1 METLRLSNYKCFED
15 TGTFTFK
22 PINILVGAN
31 SSGKSSFLE
40 FFPLLKQS
48 IGVRKNG
55 SLLWNSENGIDTQD
69 FHNTVRDGKGD
80 ISFTFYMKS
89 NFFTF
94 APLKNGDDAQINVV
108 ISQLESHIND
118 FTNLTRDFY
127 GTDYIKYL
135 SVVFQGERIE
145 LSFND
150 NTCVNAKVNGE
161 TINVMKEKPLFSSS
175 EKNILPEF
183 DDDRRSIRGSW
194 FTAAYHYLQEL
205 LKHLGYKKE
214 DLMFAVHRFQMMTFN
229 REYQLKKLEE
239 KGIKLTDD
247 QFQKIHNAIIYLSIN
262 NILDS
267 INTYLEN
274 FTANMIYIDPIRYAS
289 HRNYIYTNVA
299 VDGISS
305 DGKNV
310 PVYLLSLQRAGLL
323 NRFNEWLHRFF
334 NFTVNVDST
343 PSTVQIL
350 IKEDGK
356 DKRNIT
362 DVGYG
367 YSQILPVILAVW
379 DSIFI
384 DRDNETSRRIRRY
397 PRFVIIEQP
406 EVHLHPRM
414 QAQFA
419 TMLCKTVQLARERD
433 IDLRVLIET
442 HSETIVNK
450 IGLIVAEKKT
460 INKEDVNVVLF
471 NGKHEGMKDDVSYS
485 TFDENGYLTNWP
497 YGFFDDVD

>member
-15 TGTFTFK
+15 TGTFAFK

-55 SLLWNSENGIDTQD
+55 ALLWNSEEGIDTQD
-69 FHNTVRDGKGD
+69 FHNTVKDGKGE

-89 NFFTF
+89 RYFTF
-94 APLKNGDDAQINVV
+94 ATLKNDEDVQINVV
-108 ISQLESHIND
+108 ISQPESHIND
-118 FTNLTRDFY
+118 MATLSRGFY
-127 GTDYIKYL
+127 GIDYIKYL
-135 SVVFQGERIE
+135 SVIFQGERIE
-145 LSFND
+145 LTFD
-150 NTCVNAKVNGE
+150 KDTCIYAKVNGE
-161 TINVMKEKPLFSSS
+161 NINVMKGKPLYSSS

-183 DDDRRSIRGSW
+183 DVDRRSIRGSW
-194 FTAAYHYLQEL
+194 FTAAYNYLREL
-205 LKHLGYKKE
+205 LKEVGYNKE
-214 DLMFAVHRFQMMTFN
+214 NDMFVIHRFQREPFN
-229 REYQLKKLEE
+229 REYQLKKLEGE
-239 KGIKLTDD
+239 GIKLKND

-274 FTANMIYIDPIRYAS
+274 FTDNMIYIDPIRYAS

-323 NRFNEWLHRFF
+323 ERFNEWLHRFF
-334 NFTVNVDST
+334 KFKVNVDST

-356 DKRNIT
+356 EERNLT

-406 EVHLHPRM
+406 EVHLHPKM

-419 TMLCKTVQLARERD
+419 TMLCQTVQLARERN

-450 IGLIVAEKKT
+450 IGLIVAEQKA